1 MYDERKVLK
10 VGSETDTPRT
20 GDIVRLEYTVYF
32 QGESKGASNKMQM
45 YVIKIVLE
53 YWPLIP
59 HRFHTSKEF
68 ENGVFETAVGIG
80 MIIKGSYHQVI
91 L

>member
-1 MYDERKVLK
+1 MYYEREVLE

-53 YWPLIP
+53 Y
-59 HRFHTSKEF
+59 
-68 ENGVFETAVGIG
+68 
-80 MIIKGSYHQVI
+80 
-91 L
+91 